1 MTGTKKLITAAAAT
15 AVAVVAVP
23 IAALANDGSSNHR
36 QHSKVIHVV
45 EHALF
50 DTVQQF
56 HPPADSVGDVLG
68 FHNPVFNAADTQQIA
83 TDNGYCVHTVVTG
96 RTEWECNFTTMLADG
111 NITVEGEFFDD
122 GTDSTLAITGGTG
135 NYAGAAG
142 SMLLHA
148 TGEPLGTKFDF
159 TFTITNH
166 DR

>member
-1 MTGTKKLITAAAAT
+1 MTRTNKLIAAAVTT
-15 AVAVVAVP
+15 AVVVVVAVP
-23 IAALANDGSSNHR
+23 MAALASDGSSNHR
-36 QHSKVIHVV
+36 AHSKVIHVV
-45 EHALF
+45 EHALS

-68 FHNPVFNAADTQQIA
+68 FHNPVFNADNTQQIA

-96 RTEWECNFTTMLADG
+96 RTEWECNFTTVLAAG

-135 NYAGAAG
+135 KYVGAAG

-148 TGEPLGTKFDF
+148 TGDPVGTEFDF
-159 TFTITNH
+159 TFTITN
-166 DR
+166 DD

>member
-1 MTGTKKLITAAAAT
+1 MRGTKKLITAAAAT

>member
-1 MTGTKKLITAAAAT
+1 MTRTNKLITAAVAT

-23 IAALANDGSSNHR
+23 MVALATDGSSNHR
-36 QHSKVIHVV
+36 EHSKVIHVV
-45 EHALF
+45 EHALS

-83 TDNGYCVHTVVTG
+83 SDNGFCVHTVVTG
-96 RTEWECNFTTMLADG
+96 RTEWECNITTMLAAG

-135 NYAGAAG
+135 TYAGAAG

-148 TGEPLGTKFDF
+148 TGDPVGTEFDF
-159 TFTITNH
+159 IFTITND